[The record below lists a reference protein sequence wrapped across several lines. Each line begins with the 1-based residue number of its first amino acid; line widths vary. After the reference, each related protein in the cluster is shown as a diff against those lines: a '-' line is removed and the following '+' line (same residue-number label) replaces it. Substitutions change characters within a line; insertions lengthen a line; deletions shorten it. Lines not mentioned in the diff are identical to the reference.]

1 MDYNINLHSH
11 CMTYTAVIIFP
22 NQLFEN
28 IEPIFQNIEG
38 TPNKK
43 RIYFLIE
50 HPLFF
55 SDKER
60 IKTFN
65 GLKLLMHR
73 ASMKMYADYLMKKG
87 LTVQY
92 IDFKKAEA
100 TLRSIAKE
108 AEHMLY
114 YDVVD
119 HLLQTR
125 LDAAVAFAKK
135 KATILQTP
143 AFLCTPDDLDDFL
156 ATRSKV
162 KRKYFQTDFYR
173 WQRIRLNILMDKN
186 GDFEGGKLSFDQE
199 NRQGVPKSGFPE
211 LKYHTTKTN
220 AYIVEAQSYVR
231 STFPDHLGNT
241 ENFAHIAFSFED
253 ARQKLRNFLENRLF
267 QFGNFEDA
275 IDKSNPFLYHS
286 LLSQAMNIGI
296 ITPEEVVVEALDY
309 YEQNRSR
316 IKINEIE
323 GFIRQIIGWREYYRM
338 VYLNLYDDLKNQNLL
353 QHTQTLSSAW
363 YTGNTGIEPVDANI
377 RIAFEYGYLH
387 HIIRLM
393 VVGQFMLLCRIHPD
407 EMYRWFMEFAI
418 DSYDWVM
425 VPNIYGMV
433 GYNDGGAT
441 TTKPYISSSNYILKM
456 SNFKAKA
463 SDEWDLIWKSLYYRF
478 IHQHESLLKKNPRTS
493 RMVWQLNKLKT
504 DEFNKLMDVADH
516 FLDTILTN

>member
-1 MDYNINLHSH
+1 
-11 CMTYTAVIIFP
+11 MTYTAVLIFP

-28 IEPIFQNIEG
+28 IEPIVQIPK
-38 TPNKK
+38 PNKNPV
-43 RIYFLIE
+43 YFLIE
-50 HPLFF
+50 HSLFF

-73 ASMKMYADYLMKKG
+73 ASMKMYADYLLKKG

-100 TLRSIAKE
+100 ALHSIAKE
-108 AEHMLY
+108 AEHILY

-125 LDAAVAFAKK
+125 LDTVAAKK
-135 KATILQTP
+135 TTTILQTP
-143 AFLCTPDDLDDFL
+143 AFLCSPDDLEDFL
-156 ATRSKV
+156 ATRAKV

-186 GDFEGGKLSFDQE
+186 GDFEGGKLSFDPE
-199 NRQGVPKSGFPE
+199 NRQGVPKNGFPE

-220 AYIVEAQSYVR
+220 KYIVEAQSYVR

-253 ARQKLRNFLENRLF
+253 ARQKLRSFLENRLV

-286 LLSQAMNIGI
+286 LLSPALNIGI

-309 YEQNRSR
+309 YERNRSH

-338 VYLNLYDDLKNQNLL
+338 VYLNLYDDLKTQNLL

-377 RIAFEYGYLH
+377 QIAFQYGYLH

-393 VVGQFMLLCRIHPD
+393 VVGQFMLLCSIHPD

-456 SNFKAKA
+456 SNFKA
-463 SDEWDLIWKSLYYRF
+463 DHEWDLIWKSLYYRF
-478 IHQHESLLKKNPRTS
+478 IHNHQSILKKNPRTS
-493 RMVWQLNKLKT
+493 RMVWQLNKMKT
-504 DEFNKLMDVADH
+504 AEFNKLMDVADQ
-516 FLDTILTN
+516 FLDTINTTKQQ